1 MQWKWKEWEHSAV
14 KMAWPWPGFIE
25 VRHIA
30 QSSLDDLEPCFGK
43 LMLEED
49 DIRVEESEDLT
60 PAP

>member
-1 MQWKWKEWEHSAV
+1 M

-30 QSSLDDLEPCFGK
+30 QSSLVDDLEPCFGK

-49 DIRVEESEDLT
+49 DIRVEESEDLR